1 MGLDPTDGFEKLQH
15 LLATGSAPQM
25 TFPNLILLYLKFEY
39 FSLAA
44 DTMAENTDLA
54 NKHMD
59 GYLHDF
65 VQARVEI
72 FFLKIFKAKKYIFD
86 IFKILR
92 QSLENRLK
100 KSLKLKK
107 NRCFNQNFVQHF
119 EI

>member
-72 FFLKIFKAKKYIFD
+72 FFLKIFKTKKIYFRH
-86 IFKILR
+86 F
-92 QSLENRLK
+92 
-100 KSLKLKK
+100 
-107 NRCFNQNFVQHF
+107 QNFKTKFRKSSQKVSK
-119 EI
+119 IKKK